1 MNRSGRTVARLS
13 GALVV
18 LGSLAPG
25 APVSAQQSL
34 APAAGG
40 NVPANAGANAAANA
54 AAKPAPPASLDG
66 PAQLVAQQWAHLW
79 NTESLDALMAL
90 YAKDAEFYPT
100 SGERIAGTA
109 ALRALFA
116 SALAANKPA
125 ITMTSVTSSHSGTLA
140 FDAGDFVE
148 IITRKSNGT
157 AFPVT
162 GRYLLICR
170 QGPGGH
176 WLIAQQMWTESA
188 AKAR

>member
-1 MNRSGRTVARLS
+1 
-13 GALVV
+13 
-18 LGSLAPG
+18 
-25 APVSAQQSL
+25 VSAQQSL

-40 NVPANAGANAAANA
+40 NVPASAGANA

-100 SGERIAGTA
+100 SGERISGAA

-125 ITMTSVTSSHSGTLA
+125 ITMTSVTSSHSGNLA

-162 GRYLLICR
+162 GRYVLICR
-170 QGPGGH
+170 QGPGGR
-176 WLIAQQMWTESA
+176 WLIAQQMWTESV
-188 AKAR
+188 AKPR

>member
-1 MNRSGRTVARLS
+1 MDRSGRTFARLS

-18 LGSLAPG
+18 AGSLAPG
-25 APVSAQQSL
+25 GPVSAQQSL
-34 APAAGG
+34 APA
-40 NVPANAGANAAANA
+40 PAASAP
-54 AAKPAPPASLDG
+54 AKPAPAASLDG

-116 SALAANKPA
+116 AALAANKPA
-125 ITMTSVTSSHSGTLA
+125 ITMTSVTSSRSGTLA
-140 FDAGDFVE
+140 FDAGDYVE
-148 IITRKSNGT
+148 IITRKGNGT